1 MLFMKYNPVKYL
13 FLTLLLPL
21 SGPALAGSIILGVN
35 LEFVDGRFSDEAFD
49 GGWGL
54 HLGYEFKEWKNW
66 QFGAMFEYM
75 DGWYNQEDLEIAGE
89 MMYDSKSLYATA
101 RPTKWPLLFKAGI
114 VDADYKV
121 LQQDFTQNFRDV
133 SNTGYA
139 YGVALVFG
147 NENFR
152 LDLLDIKRIK
162 IGNDTF
168 TSYGIS
174 LGVLFGG
181 GGSITFN

>member
-1 MLFMKYNPVKYL
+1 MKYRPARYL
-13 FLTLLLPL
+13 LLTLLATLF
-21 SGPALAGSIILGVN
+21 SPAFAGSIILGVN
-35 LEFVDGRFSDEAFD
+35 LEFVDGRFNDEAFD

-54 HLGYEFKEWKNW
+54 HLGYEFKEWKKW

-75 DGWYNQEDLEIAGE
+75 DGWYDPEDLEIAGE
-89 MMYDSKSLYATA
+89 MMYDSA
-101 RPTKWPLLFKAGI
+101 RPTNWPLLFKAGI
-114 VDADYKV
+114 VDADYRV
-121 LQQDFTQNFRDV
+121 LQQDFTQDFRDV
-133 SNTGYA
+133 SDTGYA

-162 IGNDTF
+162 IGSDTF

-181 GGSITFN
+181 GGGITFN

>member
-1 MLFMKYNPVKYL
+1 
-13 FLTLLLPL
+13 
-21 SGPALAGSIILGVN
+21 
-35 LEFVDGRFSDEAFD
+35 
-49 GGWGL
+49 
-54 HLGYEFKEWKNW
+54 
-66 QFGAMFEYM
+66 
-75 DGWYNQEDLEIAGE
+75 
-89 MMYDSKSLYATA
+89 MYDSKSLYATA
-101 RPTKWPLLFKAGI
+101 RPTGWPLLFKAGI

-121 LQQDFTQNFRDV
+121 LQQDFSQDFRDV
-133 SNTGYA
+133 SDTGYA

-181 GGSITFN
+181 GGSITF